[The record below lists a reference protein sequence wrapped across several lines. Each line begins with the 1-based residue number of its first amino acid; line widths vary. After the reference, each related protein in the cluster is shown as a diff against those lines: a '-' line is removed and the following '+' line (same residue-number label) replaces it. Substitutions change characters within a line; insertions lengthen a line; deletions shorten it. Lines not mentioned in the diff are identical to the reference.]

1 MKITYLN
8 PEKENWFL
16 VTWDISNK
24 CNYRC
29 SYCPDFLHDGSSG
42 WPDFEKVTRFVDTL
56 NEQYPDKKIC
66 FRFSGGEPT
75 YWKRFDELGKYIK
88 AKGNYFSFLTNGSQT
103 VEYFQNIKDHTD
115 GVIISYHSEF
125 AETQHIIDV
134 ANTLSCPVSIN
145 LMLVPEKFD
154 TVVGIAKQ
162 IYENSNAAIWPKVI
176 LTKTGDLGLTNEP
189 KTYTEEQQHLIKHWP
204 YFRKLDETKIHR
216 GGIALNDKP
225 ITANEIILMGLN
237 KYSGWKCY
245 GGIDSLHVSAW
256 GEVYRSD
263 CKQNKIGHIDDFIRP
278 TEPTVCSKQICG
290 CLSDLY
296 LRKELEI

>member
-8 PEKENWFL
+8 PEKANWFL

-88 AKGNYFSFLTNGSQT
+88 VKGNYFSFLTNGSQT

-134 ANTLSCPVSIN
+134 ANTLSLGILLLLIARSISIGSLVSVDACACVIIHKIYSKAIVILFFGMAN
-145 LMLVPEKFD
+145 N
-154 TVVGIAKQ
+154 IAKIIQ
-162 IYENSNAAIWPKVI
+162 LMNVFLCNKFFKNPVGFAKCN
-176 LTKTGDLGLTNEP
+176 T
-189 KTYTEEQQHLIKHWP
+189 HLIEKR
-204 YFRKLDETKIHR
+204 FIGLRAIFFKLACHP
-216 GGIALNDKP
+216 N
-225 ITANEIILMGLN
+225 
-237 KYSGWKCY
+237 
-245 GGIDSLHVSAW
+245 
-256 GEVYRSD
+256 
-263 CKQNKIGHIDDFIRP
+263 
-278 TEPTVCSKQICG
+278 
-290 CLSDLY
+290 
-296 LRKELEI
+296 